1 MLKVG
6 VTGGIGSGKS
16 TVCAIFRTL
25 GIPVYDADLETK
37 QLYLNNTELKNQLI
51 AAFGADVYLPDGS
64 LNREKLRTIVFSQPE
79 SGRLLNSIVHPFVF
93 AHFDQWCTRQ
103 TDVPYV
109 IKEAAIMFESGG
121 YRQMDLII
129 GVTAPDE
136 VRIQR
141 VMQRDHISREEVIQR
156 INRQMPAE
164 ELRKRCDFIIRNSGE
179 DSLINQ
185 VMEIH
190 RKLLITKR

>member
-16 TVCAIFRTL
+16 TVCGIFRTL

-37 QLYLNNTELKNQLI
+37 QLYLHSTELKEQLI
-51 AAFGADVYLPDGS
+51 ATFGADVYLPDGS
-64 LNREKLRTIVFSQPE
+64 LNREKLRAIVFHQPD
-79 SGRLLNSIVHPFVF
+79 SGNRLNSIVHPFVF
-93 AHFDQWCTRQ
+93 AHFDQWCDRQ
-103 TDVPYV
+103 TAVPYV
-109 IKEAAIMFESGG
+109 VKEAAIMFESGG
-121 YRQMDLII
+121 YRQMDYII

-156 INRQMPAE
+156 ISRQMPTE
-164 ELRKRCDFIIRNSGE
+164 ELRKRCDFIISNSGE
-179 DSLINQ
+179 ESLINQ

-190 RKLLITKR
+190 RKLLTIKK